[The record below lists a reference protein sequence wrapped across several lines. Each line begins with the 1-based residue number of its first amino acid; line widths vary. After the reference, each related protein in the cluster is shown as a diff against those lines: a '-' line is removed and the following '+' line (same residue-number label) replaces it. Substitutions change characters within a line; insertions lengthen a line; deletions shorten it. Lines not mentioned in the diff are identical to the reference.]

1 MLDIFKKLIG
11 DKKEYR
17 QMMARVKAMPDDF
30 RYVFEKM
37 QSYMWMFASGDG
49 MDILQIHYELIDLF
63 ESAVAEGK
71 TVLEVTG
78 DDVAEFCDEL
88 LRSANTYTSNWHD
101 KLNNDIMKKL
111 KKHN

>member
-1 MLDIFKKLIG
+1 MLDIFKKIIG

-17 QMMARVKAMPDDF
+17 QMMDKVKAMPEDY
-30 RYVFEKM
+30 RCVFEEM
-37 QSYMWMFASGDG
+37 QSYMWKFSSGDG
-49 MDILQIHYELIDLF
+49 MDILKIHCDLIELF

-88 LRSANTYTSNWHD
+88 LRSANTYTSSWHD
-101 KLNNDIMKKL
+101 KLNKDVMKKL
-111 KKHN
+111 KKL